1 MITNIKKFFANIYCF
16 LCRMKHSKSMTNKDN
31 YIDSQDKLDY
41 LVARMENVKIIAID
55 TEFIREKT
63 YFPIL
68 STIQI
73 AFKNKKQIEVYIID
87 CLLDLNLS
95 KFIDIIYDRK
105 ITKICHSSIQD
116 LQIFKIQKEKYHKN
130 SKINQEKPPQNII
143 DTQVMANML
152 YNINNISY
160 KLLLEEL
167 FNIKINK
174 EQQRSDWKKRPLN
187 QEQIS
192 YIINDVKYLIP
203 AYEKLMKKIIAKN
216 RFEWLTEEMSAI
228 LNIAYNNNIE
238 NIFRRICPKKINHQE
253 KFRLWSLLQWREEI
267 AQYIDIPRNH
277 LIEDDFLIKII
288 NSFTK
293 INKEL
298 KEINNEEYSNQSNN
312 HNINY
317 EEIFGQYL
325 SKNFIEIVVKRLIN
339 NIPQKK
345 LINLLENNPN
355 KQEFIA
361 NKIEIKTDLKNNLN
375 QFFVNK
381 ITEILNKNPKNEDNL
396 LIKNIEIINLNNQQK
411 KILQD
416 LQKIVAKIAEQNNIN
431 PHFLINNNSLKSF
444 ILQPENSNK
453 IFGEWRYKLL
463 NDKLSQIINV

>member
-1 MITNIKKFFANIYCF
+1 MIIPIKKFFANICSFFCKIKY
-16 LCRMKHSKSMTNKDN
+16 SKSINNENN
-31 YIDSQDKLDY
+31 YIDNQDKLDY
-41 LVARMENVKIIAID
+41 LIAKIENVKIIAID
-55 TEFIREKT
+55 TEFIRERT

-73 AFKNKKQIEVYIID
+73 AFKNKKRIEIYIID

-95 KFIDIIYDRK
+95 KFITIIYDNR

-130 SKINQEKPPQNII
+130 SKINQEKAPQNII
-143 DTQVMANML
+143 DTQIMANML

-174 EQQRSDWKKRPLN
+174 EQQRSDWKKRPLS

-216 RFEWLTEEMSAI
+216 RFEWLAEEMSAI
-228 LNIAYNNNIE
+228 LNNACNNNID

-288 NSFTK
+288 NSFSK
-293 INKEL
+293 ISEEL
-298 KEINNEEYSNQSNN
+298 KEIDDESYENQSSND
-312 HNINY
+312 NITH
-317 EEIFGQYL
+317 EEIFRQYL
-325 SKNFIEIVVKRLIN
+325 SENFIDIVVKKLIN
-339 NIPQKK
+339 NISQKK
-345 LINLLENNPN
+345 LINLLTNNQNN
-355 KQEFIA
+355 KEFII
-361 NKIEIKTDLKNNLN
+361 NKIETKADLKNNLN
-375 QFFVNK
+375 QFFISK
-381 ITEILNKNPKNEDNL
+381 IIEILNKKPENEDNL
-396 LIKNIEIINLNNQQK
+396 LIKNIEIINLNNKQK